1 MKKNAETNK
10 GISVFLFKT
19 RSYTTSTKV
28 RSFLLNNTSPKKK
41 KTAVIPRL
49 RKIIGVGT
57 EPAP

>member
-10 GISVFLFKT
+10 VSAFFFKT
-19 RSYTTSTKV
+19 SFYTTSTKV